1 MYTSNFYAT
10 VNTLKMTHVSLT
22 QEAIKAIQYNIW
34 KKHAFHPSSEHDCRA
49 LTAVMNDSRK
59 IELPAEVLYSVYL
72 KDYKSRIDARY
83 MVDLAFYF
91 GYDCW
96 KKWLAENSSVIR
108 AVIVDDEA
116 PSRENLEAIL
126 KTFCDKVMV
135 VAKATTLGEAHQVIH
150 EMRPDLVLLDIHL
163 GQDSGLDLL
172 SSIPDTATQIMFVT
186 AYKDYNAKPLLEKP
200 YEYIL
205 KPVDLDMMHDAVE
218 RVRTRVFQ
226 E

>member
-1 MYTSNFYAT
+1 
-10 VNTLKMTHVSLT
+10 MTHVNLT

-34 KKHAFHPSSEHDCRA
+34 KKHASYPFSEYDCRT
-49 LTAVMNDSRK
+49 LTAAMNASGKVD
-59 IELPAEVLYSVYL
+59 IPAEVLFSVYL
-72 KDYKSRIDARY
+72 NGYAPMISIRN
-83 MVDLAFYF
+83 MEGLALYF

-96 KKWLAENSSVIR
+96 KKWLAENNGVIR

-135 VAKATTLGEAHQVIH
+135 VGKATTLGEARQVIQEIH
-150 EMRPDLVLLDIHL
+150 PDLVLLDIHL
-163 GQDSGLDLL
+163 GSDSGLDLL
-172 SSIPDTATQIMFVT
+172 PSIPDSEMQIMFVT
-186 AYKDYNAKPLLEKP
+186 AYKDYNAKPLMDKP

-218 RVRTRVFQ
+218 RVRERVFHP
-226 E
+226 